1 MKKRYFLVVFMCVMI
16 FAVYAGG
23 AQEDTLST
31 INVSY
36 VKSPFNLPSILMKE
50 RGMLEEAFAEQGI
63 EVVYHE
69 ICSGA
74 KQAQAM
80 AAGSLDIGGVMNT
93 TSVFLAQSAGN
104 DVRMIAGFSRP
115 VDVFAIV
122 VMDPE
127 IRTITDLKGKKIA
140 GPKGTVLH
148 QLLAAAL
155 DSEGCCMKD
164 VEFIEMGLPQSSTAM
179 ISGQIDGALLA
190 GSLLIQAGEN
200 GAHVLTTAEGHVTPK
215 LVIAGRGGFIDEH
228 PEAVE
233 LYLRVHREAMDW
245 MESHLEEA
253 LEIGA
258 REQGISID
266 DAARLYDWTQFI
278 DSLTETDVITM
289 EDDIEFMVENGML
302 REAVDPRACICE
314 TALR

>member
-1 MKKRYFLVVFMCVMI
+1 MRKWFFFAGLMCVLI
-16 FAVYAGG
+16 FAANAGG
-23 AQEDTLST
+23 AQEDTLSRM
-31 INVSY
+31 NVSY
-36 VKSPFNLPSILMKE
+36 VKSPFNLPAIIMKE
-50 RGMLEEAFAEQGI
+50 RGMLEEAFAERGV

-104 DVRMIAGFSRP
+104 DVRIIAGFSRP

-155 DSEGCCMKD
+155 DSEDCCMED
-164 VEFIEMGLPQSSTAM
+164 VEFLEMGLPQASTAM

-190 GSLLIQAGEN
+190 GSLLIQAEES
-200 GAHVLTTAEGHVTPK
+200 GARILTTAEGYVTPK

-233 LYLRVHREAMDW
+233 LYLEVHREAMEW

-258 REQGISID
+258 EEQGISMD
-266 DAARLYDWTQFI
+266 DAARLYNWTRFI
-278 DSLTETDVITM
+278 DSLTETDVRTM
-289 EDDIEFMVENGML
+289 EDDIAFMVENGML
-302 REAVDPRACICE
+302 RKPVDPRDCICG